1 MLLLSINS
9 NISIIDFFVN
19 SLVRLRRVISILLV
33 RVSKTLS
40 REILK
45 IEYLD
50 LDRFSLVIELILL

>member
-1 MLLLSINS
+1 MLPLSINP

-33 RVSKTLS
+33 RVSKALS

>member
-9 NISIIDFFVN
+9 NIPIIDFFIN
-19 SLVRLRRVISILLV
+19 SLIQLRRVISILLI

-50 LDRFSLVIELILL
+50 LGQFSLVIELILL